1 MENNA
6 ENLEKLIEKYFEL
19 EDNNSSEEEL
29 HEIAHEID
37 HEIYNTELIMLL
49 NKRDGESEIV
59 ALIVGEE
66 ENDESFFIPVYTN
79 ENEAN
84 NAIEIFS
91 KEEGSGEFEF
101 EILKGSEIISAYQE
115 TDDFLGLA
123 INAPENGF
131 VVFADTVHDCCHE

>member
-6 ENLEKLIEKYFEL
+6 ENLEKLTEKYFEL
-19 EDNNSSEEEL
+19 EDNNASEEQL
-29 HEIAHEID
+29 HELAHEID
-37 HEIYNTELIMLL
+37 HEIYNAELIMLI
-49 NKRDGESEIV
+49 NKHDGESEIV
-59 ALIVGEE
+59 ALLVGEE

-79 ENEAN
+79 ENEVN
-84 NAIEIFS
+84 KAIEIFS
-91 KEEGSGEFEF
+91 KEEGSGQFEF
-101 EILKGSEIISAYQE
+101 EILKGSEIIATYQE